1 MDRVVGEVEVVDWG
15 DVDWVLVVEGDV
27 EDEDGEDVDGGA
39 EGGV

>member
-15 DVDWVLVVEGDV
+15 DVDWVLVVEGDG
-27 EDEDGEDVDGGA
+27 EGGDGEDVDGSS